1 MASML
6 WWQIKVAKTPR
17 CWAAVRAL
25 SASHSARF
33 TITGM
38 AFTRRC
44 ERAWRALA
52 QVYSNA
58 QFRSF
63 CMIPVVLSQTMRGST

>member
-17 CWAAVRAL
+17 CWAVVRAL
-25 SASHSARF
+25 YASHGPGF

-38 AFTRRC
+38 AFTRRYD
-44 ERAWRALA
+44 RAWRALA

-58 QFRSF
+58 QFRSS
-63 CMIPVVLSQTMRGST
+63 CMIPVVLSHTMHRST